1 VAGLSQ
7 SGART
12 GGGVKF
18 GCGVLAVTGTKGAC
32 DCETEAAKGKEKI
45 KSNRYICVTS
55 GNGG

>member
-12 GGGVKF
+12 GGRVKS
-18 GCGVLAVTGTKGAC
+18 GSGALAATGTKGAR
-32 DCETEAAKGKEKI
+32 DRETEAAKGKEKI

-55 GNGG
+55 GSGE